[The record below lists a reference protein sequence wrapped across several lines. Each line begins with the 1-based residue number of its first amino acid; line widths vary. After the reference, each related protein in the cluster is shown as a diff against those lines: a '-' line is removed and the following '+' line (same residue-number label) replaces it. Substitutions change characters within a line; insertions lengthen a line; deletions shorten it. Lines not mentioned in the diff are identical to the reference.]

1 MRVITGTAKGRRLE
15 TLEGEDV
22 RPTTERIKEAVFSI
36 IQFEIMG
43 HTFLDLFAGSG
54 QMGIEAISRGASSAY
69 FVDASKKSLDVV
81 RKNVSAVKFDKE
93 AKLFAMDYRSF
104 LSMNSTEF
112 DIAFLDPPYKKG
124 ILQDALPIVA
134 ENMRET
140 GIIIAENPLDE
151 QISANYGDF
160 VLDREYRYGKIKIS
174 TFRHKDFFVMKKT
187 VICPGSF
194 DPVTLG
200 HIDIIKR
207 AANMFDKVIVGVF
220 TNEKKTPSFSAEER
234 IQFLKESTA
243 GIENVEI
250 VSYSGLLAQYCKE
263 RKVDAIVKGL
273 RAVSDFEYEFQQ
285 ALTNKRLNPQLET
298 IFLTA
303 ESESMYLSS
312 SMVRTVASL
321 GGDISNF
328 VPEMIHDRIVE
339 RLYKKEK

>member
-1 MRVITGTAKGRRLE
+1 ME
-15 TLEGEDV
+15 
-22 RPTTERIKEAVFSI
+22 
-36 IQFEIMG
+36 
-43 HTFLDLFAGSG
+43 
-54 QMGIEAISRGASSAY
+54 
-69 FVDASKKSLDVV
+69 
-81 RKNVSAVKFDKE
+81 
-93 AKLFAMDYRSF
+93 
-104 LSMNSTEF
+104 
-112 DIAFLDPPYKKG
+112 
-124 ILQDALPIVA
+124 
-134 ENMRET
+134 
-140 GIIIAENPLDE
+140 
-151 QISANYGDF
+151 
-160 VLDREYRYGKIKIS
+160 
-174 TFRHKDFFVMKKT
+174 KT

-220 TNEKKTPSFSAEER
+220 TNEKKTP
-234 IQFLKESTA
+234 FLKESTA